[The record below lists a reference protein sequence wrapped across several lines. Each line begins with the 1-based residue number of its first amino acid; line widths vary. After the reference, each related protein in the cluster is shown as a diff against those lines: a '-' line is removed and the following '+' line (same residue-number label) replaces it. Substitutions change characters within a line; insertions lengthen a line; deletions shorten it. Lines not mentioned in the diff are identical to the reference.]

1 MLNHSAAID
10 RATRVS
16 SRHLGWAGGVIPVQL
31 GESNDVWFA
40 GPAALKMAKTPGRSN
55 LLVEAR
61 VVAALPATVGY
72 PEVLGS
78 GVEEDHEWMA
88 TARLA
93 GDNLGACWPRLDAA
107 ERERAVIDLCLRV
120 DAIGSTPLDGLPN
133 LDPSPF
139 YRLDRLQAAT
149 DLDQIG
155 AGLDTVTIRAL
166 HAILDEGLVAM
177 TGTPYVL
184 AHSDAG
190 PGNAVWDGRQ
200 AIPVDFEFATL
211 APEDLDIE
219 NLARSITTLS
229 PTFLPVVA
237 RSMVHRLHTPGAAER
252 IRAYAVLRD
261 TWALRGWIA
270 NWPERRNIHDW
281 EPTRRLRSI
290 ADGTSWVTTLLS
302 G

>member
-1 MLNHSAAID
+1 
-10 RATRVS
+10 
-16 SRHLGWAGGVIPVQL
+16 
-31 GESNDVWFA
+31 
-40 GPAALKMAKTPGRSN
+40 MAKTPGRSN

-61 VVAALPATVGY
+61 AVAALPSVVGY

-107 ERERAVIDLCLRV
+107 ERERAIIDLCLRV

-149 DLDQIG
+149 
-155 AGLDTVTIRAL
+155 
-166 HAILDEGLVAM
+166 
-177 TGTPYVL
+177 
-184 AHSDAG
+184 
-190 PGNAVWDGRQ
+190 
-200 AIPVDFEFATL
+200 
-211 APEDLDIE
+211 
-219 NLARSITTLS
+219 LS
-229 PTFLPVVA
+229 PTFLPVVG

-270 NWPERRNIHDW
+270 NWPQRRNIHDW